1 MMFDSDTRDR
11 GGRFGGRAEGMRR
24 AGWMGP
30 DGRGSAG
37 GGEHGRGRGRRPR
50 IFDGGELRLV
60 LLKLIADTP
69 RHGYDLI
76 RATEELTGG
85 AYAPSPGI
93 VYPTLT
99 LLGEMG
105 LIGAHAAEGARK
117 LFAITPDGVA
127 HLEERSAEVAA
138 LLARLAALGDL
149 QQKTDSAPI
158 RRAMHN
164 LRNVL
169 QHKLGS
175 GLDDDRLHAAVAL
188 LDETA
193 QKIERL

>member
-1 MMFDSDTRDR
+1 MFNNEMPHHR
-11 GGRFGGRAEGMRR
+11 GRQGRANSMRK
-24 AGWMGP
+24 AGWTGH
-30 DGRGSAG
+30 DGRGARSADG
-37 GGEHGRGRGRRPR
+37 SGRGRGGRRR

-60 LLKLIADTP
+60 LLKLIAETP

-76 RATEELTGG
+76 RAIEGLTGG

-99 LLGEMG
+99 LLGEMS
-105 LIGAHAAEGARK
+105 LIDEQAAEGARK
-117 LFAITPDGVA
+117 LFAITPEGIA
-127 HLEERSAEVAA
+127 HLEEHSAEVAG
-138 LLARLAALGDL
+138 LFARLAALGDI

-169 QHKLGS
+169 QHKLSS

-188 LDETA
+188 IDEAA

>member
-1 MMFDSDTRDR
+1 LGQDGRGARGGGGPGHGR
-11 GGRFGGRAEGMRR
+11 GGRR
-24 AGWMGP
+24 
-30 DGRGSAG
+30 
-37 GGEHGRGRGRRPR
+37 R

-60 LLKLIADTP
+60 LLKLIAETP

-76 RATEELTGG
+76 RAIEELTGG

-105 LIGAHAAEGARK
+105 LIGEHAADGTRK
-117 LFAITPDGVA
+117 LFAITPEGVA
-127 HLEERSAEVAA
+127 HLEERSAEVAG

-188 LDETA
+188 IDETA

>member
-1 MMFDSDTRDR
+1 MFDSETPNR
-11 GGRFGGRAEGMRR
+11 GGRFGARADGMRR
-24 AGWMGP
+24 AGWMGQEGRGFRGG
-30 DGRGSAG
+30 DGRGQ
-37 GGEHGRGRGRRPR
+37 GRGRRPR
-50 IFDGGELRLV
+50 IFDSGELRLV

-76 RATEELTGG
+76 RAIEELTGG

-105 LIGAHAAEGARK
+105 LIGEHAAEGARK
-117 LFAITPDGVA
+117 LFAITPEGVA
-127 HLEERSAEVAA
+127 HLEQRSAEVTA

-149 QQKTDSAPI
+149 QQRTDSAPI